1 MSHYALYTKY
11 KDFELDKLF
20 RDIPGTLIDDAIK
33 GEEIGS
39 KHFISLLSSAAGDC
53 LESLAKRAHQLTLRN
68 FGKTV
73 QLYTPMYL
81 SNYCDNQCVYCGFSS
96 KNNIE
101 RKKLNLEEVKKEAE
115 FIFSTGLKHILIL
128 SGESREESPVSYIK
142 DCVQILKEYFSSIS
156 IEIYPLEDNEYAE
169 LISSGVDGLTIY
181 QEVYNEE
188 LYYKLHPVGPKRN
201 YRFRLGAPERGAKA
215 GMRNVNIGVLLG
227 LDDWRKEIFFMGLH
241 AKYLQDKF
249 PDVEI
254 GISIPR
260 IRPQVA
266 GFKATCEVSDKDLVQ
281 IILALRIFLPRSQI
295 TLSTRESP
303 ELRNNLIPLG
313 ITRMSAGSSTF
324 VGGRI
329 VDADNQKEACQ
340 FEISDHRGVDE
351 MKLVLQ
357 EKGYQA
363 VLKDWMHFSGNF

>member
-1 MSHYALYTKY
+1 MSYYDIYTKY

-20 RDIPGTLIDDAIK
+20 CDIPGTLINDAIN
-33 GEEIGS
+33 GEKIGNN
-39 KHFISLLSSAAGDC
+39 HFISLLSSAALDC

-81 SNYCDNQCVYCGFSS
+81 SNYCDNQCVYCGFSLN
-96 KNNIE
+96 NNIE
-101 RKKLNLEEVKKEAE
+101 RKKLNLEEVKREAE
-115 FIFSTGLKHILIL
+115 FISFTGLRHILIL
-128 SGESREESPVSYIK
+128 TGESRKESPLSYIK

-156 IEIYPLEDNEYAE
+156 IEIYPLEENEYAE

-181 QEVYNEE
+181 QEVYDEE
-188 LYYKLHPVGPKRN
+188 SYYKLHPVGPKRN

-215 GMRNVNIGVLLG
+215 GMRNVNVGVLLG
-227 LDDWRKEIFFMGLH
+227 LNNWRKEVFFMGLH

-254 GISIPR
+254 GVSVPR

-266 GFKATCEVSDKDLVQ
+266 DFKPICEINDKNLVQ
-281 IILALRIFLPRSQI
+281 IILALRIFLPRCPI
-295 TLSTRESP
+295 TLSTRERA

-313 ITRMSAGSSTF
+313 ITRLSASSSTQ

-329 VDADNQKEACQ
+329 DINNRPNACQ
-340 FEISDHRGVDE
+340 FEISDHRNVDE
-351 MKLVLQ
+351 IKVVLQ

-363 VLKDWMHFSGNF
+363 VLKDWVHL